1 MDMRDTALT
10 LAIRSRSWR
19 SGEYDEAYPM
29 GQRRLAQSGARWIR
43 QQPVDDPNSA
53 QDAEGNVA
61 QTATPPGEGRDDS

>member
-29 GQRRLAQSGARWIR
+29 GQRRQAQSGARWVR
-43 QQPVDDPNSA
+43 QQPVDDPDSA
-53 QDAEGNVA
+53 QDAAGNVA
-61 QTATPPGEGRDDS
+61 QTAPGEGRDDL